1 MLNLNTFNKKSKIMQ
16 QEINI
21 LKKSRQLTLKAISS
35 CTIEQLNKIP
45 EGFKNS
51 IAWNITHL
59 VVTQQLLCYKLSG
72 LECLVSEEM
81 IDNFQKGTTPKYSL
95 TEDEFDEIKRQF
107 IDLPET
113 LEKDYS
119 KGIFKKYFEYKTS
132 VAITLKSIED
142 GIRFNNYH
150 EGIHLGVIL
159 QLLKFI

>member
-1 MLNLNTFNKKSKIMQ
+1 MLNLNTFNKKSEIMQ

-21 LKKSRQLTLKAISS
+21 LKKSRQLTLKVINN

-72 LECLVSEEM
+72 LECLISEEM
-81 IDNFQKGTTPKYSL
+81 INNFQKGTAPKYSL
-95 TEDEFDEIKRQF
+95 AVDEFDEIKKLF

-113 LEKDYS
+113 LEKGYS

-132 VAITLKSIED
+132 VDITLNTIED
-142 GIRFNNYH
+142 GIKFNNYH